1 MKAYIKLFFEVT
13 PLVVFFLVNSYHGI
27 FKATLFFMV
36 ASVVAIPIAWTIDKK
51 IPWMPIVTGSFI
63 IFFGGLTLFFQDEG
77 FIKMKPT
84 IINIVFAFILLIGLK
99 FNKLLLKMAMSTAFK
114 LSDDVWVK
122 LTIRWSCFF
131 IFLAILNEIVWRTQ
145 TTDFWVSFKV
155 FGIMPLSILFALLQ
169 LPLITKSSKDD

>member
-1 MKAYIKLFFEVT
+1 
-13 PLVVFFLVNSYHGI
+13 
-27 FKATLFFMV
+27 
-36 ASVVAIPIAWTIDKK
+36 
-51 IPWMPIVTGSFI
+51 MPIVTGSFI

-114 LSDDVWVK
+114 LSDDIWIK

-131 IFLAILNEIVWRTQ
+131 IFLALLNEIVWRTQ